1 MSKPDTEPV
10 ESPHGS
16 AVSPPAA
23 GKLEELFNLLAR
35 RMSGDYEVDEFG
47 FDAELTENITFR
59 ALRPLYKKWFNVE
72 ISGIDNVPS
81 HGPALLV
88 GNHSGTIALDAL
100 MVQLALF
107 DDHPAARHL
116 RLLAADFVF
125 KAPLVGEYAR
135 KMGAT
140 LASNADAQRLLEA
153 NQIVGV
159 FPEGV
164 KGTGK
169 RFTDRYKLQRF
180 GRGGFVATALRTGT
194 PIIPVSIVGAEETYP
209 ILGNIPT
216 LARLFGLPY
225 FPITPTF
232 PMLGPLGAVPLP
244 SKWLIDFGEPI
255 DTSDMAELAED
266 PLEVFNL
273 ADKVKETIQQTLHEL
288 LERRGSAFQ

>member
-1 MSKPDTEPV
+1 
-10 ESPHGS
+10 
-16 AVSPPAA
+16 
-23 GKLEELFNLLAR
+23 
-35 RMSGDYEVDEFG
+35 
-47 FDAELTENITFR
+47 
-59 ALRPLYKKWFNVE
+59 
-72 ISGIDNVPS
+72 
-81 HGPALLV
+81 
-88 GNHSGTIALDAL
+88 
-100 MVQLALF
+100 
-107 DDHPAARHL
+107 
-116 RLLAADFVF
+116 
-125 KAPLVGEYAR
+125 
-135 KMGAT
+135 MGAT
-140 LASNADAQRLLEA
+140 LASNADAQRLLEVGK
-153 NQIVGV
+153 IVGV

-209 ILGNIPT
+209 ILGNIPA

-255 DTSDMAELAED
+255 DTTDMAELADD

-273 ADKVKETIQQTLHEL
+273 ADRVKETIQQTLHAL
-288 LERRGSAFQ
+288 LKQRGSAFQ